1 MVLPHEAMESSSLC
15 SDSNSSMS
23 WRRVDGPFT
32 SKRSHSVHFHP
43 SVMVPT
49 GGAIGSEKPKKG
61 SARFTNPFLLSS
73 RKTTKWPARSE
84 TCRVAAVAAEKDLHT
99 RAVTTTT
106 FT

>member
-61 SARFTNPFLLSS
+61 SARFTNPFLCAPNNGRHAHGPRL
-73 RKTTKWPARSE
+73 E
-84 TCRVAAVAAEKDLHT
+84 TSDMPRGW
-99 RAVTTTT
+99 
-106 FT
+106 